1 MLRSIALRPLG
12 RALPQARP
20 QLKLLNFTSSSGSA
34 RCFSKLVRPVVPQ
47 LARPTPTRIRNE
59 LLRPLSTRLYTVTV
73 KGDKLKEEQAK
84 HRQDKLKSD
93 PEAVSTTSSV
103 RQVFEQDNTSVRRD
117 DEADMLHGIKSD
129 LVRITNRLF

>member
-1 MLRSIALRPLG
+1 M
-12 RALPQARP
+12 
-20 QLKLLNFTSSSGSA
+20 
-34 RCFSKLVRPVVPQ
+34 
-47 LARPTPTRIRNE
+47 
-59 LLRPLSTRLYTVTV
+59 YTVTV